1 MGVKERRDR
10 ERTETRTKILDAAR
24 ELFINEGFEAVSM
37 RRIAEAIEYSPTAI
51 YVHFRD
57 KEALFQELC
66 AHDFTALAH
75 GMQDLAHV
83 ADPVERIRLAGH
95 GYLRFA
101 ITHPNHYRLMFM
113 TPRKVGAAPDK
124 LAQRGDPMEDAY
136 ALLRNSTAEA
146 IAAGRFRPDRTD
158 PELLAQT
165 FWAGV
170 HGVASLQ
177 IALATDH
184 WVDWR
189 GIDDR
194 ADAMID
200 TLLIGMGAN
209 VDAAIRRIGPR
220 MSTNEHE

>member
-1 MGVKERRDR
+1 MGVKERRER
-10 ERTETRTKILDAAR
+10 ERTDTRTKILDAAR
-24 ELFINEGFEAVSM
+24 ELFIDEGYEAVSM

-51 YVHFRD
+51 YVHFKD

-66 AHDFTALAH
+66 AHDFGSLAH
-75 GMQDLAHV
+75 GMQDLAQV
-83 ADPVERIRLAGH
+83 SDPVERVRLAGH
-95 GYLRFA
+95 AYLRFA
-101 ITHPNHYRLMFM
+101 VTHPNHYRLMFM
-113 TPRKVGAAPDK
+113 TPRKVGAGAKK

-136 ALLRNSTAEA
+136 ALLKGATAEA

-158 PELLAQT
+158 PDLLAQT

-177 IALATDH
+177 IALATDR

-194 ADAMID
+194 AGAMID
-200 TLLIGMGAN
+200 SLLIGMGAD
-209 VDAAIRRIGPR
+209 VGVAVSPPR
-220 MSTNEHE
+220 SD